1 LIKREH
7 TGLVEF
13 GERNTNVGVAR
24 THGIGLGKIFGTMN
38 LDLQNP
44 NSSGS
49 DTGFSTQQETVDIQ
63 AI

>member
-7 TGLVEF
+7 TRLVEF

-38 LDLQNP
+38 LDLQHP
-44 NSSGS
+44 DGGRS
-49 DTGFSTQQETVDIQ
+49 DTGFPT
-63 AI
+63 